1 MEMAVIGIVVA
12 IVVLLYVLAIHP
24 SCRRAAREA
33 KREVRYYA
41 HRGLYDNNSDAPENS
56 LRAFA
61 LAAEAG
67 YGIEL
72 DVRLT
77 KDGVPVVFHDAELG
91 RVCGCSGSIEDL
103 NAAQTDALRLLGTDQ
118 KVPRLQEV
126 LSLVAGRVPLL
137 VEYKMEQMDATVCM
151 RADRLLNS
159 YPGEYCM
166 ESFHPFALL
175 WYRQNRPGILRGI
188 LSTDYRDGRSL
199 PMTPLHFCSRHLL
212 FNFFAQPNFVAYDRR
227 VKTELSRTL
236 CSRLYRIPLAAW
248 TVKSREQLE
257 ELRPTYDWFIFEGFR
272 P

>member
-1 MEMAVIGIVVA
+1 MEMMVIGICAA
-12 IVVLLYVLAIHP
+12 IVVLYMLAARP
-24 SCRRAAREA
+24 SCRHLAREA

-77 KDGVPVVFHDAELG
+77 KDGIPVVFHDPKLD
-91 RVCGCSGSIEDL
+91 RMCGCQGSIEEL
-103 NAAQTDALRLLGTDQ
+103 CAEQTDALRLLGTEQ

-137 VEYKMEQMDATVCM
+137 VEYKMEHMDATVCM
-151 RADRLLNS
+151 RADRLLSS
-159 YPGEYCM
+159 YQGEYCM

-175 WYRQNRPGILRGI
+175 WYRQNRPEILRGI

-199 PMTPLHFCSRHLL
+199 PMTPVHFCSRHLL
-212 FNFFAQPNFVAYDRR
+212 FNYFARPDFVAYDGR
-227 VKTELSRTL
+227 VKTELSRTM
-236 CSRLYRIPLAAW
+236 CGRLYHSPLAAW